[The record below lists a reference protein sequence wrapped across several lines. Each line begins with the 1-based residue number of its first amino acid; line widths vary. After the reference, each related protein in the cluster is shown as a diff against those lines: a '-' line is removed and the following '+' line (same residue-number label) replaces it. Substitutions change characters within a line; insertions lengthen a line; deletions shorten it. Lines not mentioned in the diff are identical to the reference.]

1 MAARP
6 LVARQPNERLQA
18 LIQEAGCSNAGL
30 ARRVNMCGAEHGLDL
45 RYDKTSVAR
54 WLRGQQPRGRAPAI
68 IAEALGRKLGRTVT
82 IDEIGMANGK
92 NLASGRRAPVLAD
105 RPRGDR
111 AGLRA
116 VAQRRRAARLPQS
129 GSTVAA
135 SALVEPSRD
144 WLITGADTQVA
155 RTAGARVGHLGRRGG
170 AGDDRRRSVDLDHR
184 FGSGHVRPVV
194 VHYLNSVVSGLLAG
208 SYRESV
214 GRELFAAVARLTEL
228 AGYMAVDTGQP
239 GLAQRYYIQ
248 ALRLAQAAG
257 DRGYGGYVLAAS
269 MSHLAAQLGNPREIA
284 QLARAAQEGARGQ
297 VTPRAEAMFC
307 AAEAR
312 GHALMGDAPGLPG
325 AWPGGRSPRWSAA
338 EAAADAGDDPVVDRA
353 TSTRPIWPTN
363 WPTATGTWARPR
375 PRRAA
380 RAGGAGRASRR
391 PGAAPGH
398 RAAAAGHGAGAAARG
413 GAGLPHGHA
422 GGGAAGRAALQPG
435 RGVSGRLPAAS
446 GAVPGRAGGA
456 GVRGAAGAAGH
467 GGLNAG
473 PAARLDGAATASA
486 TAGGCLARGAGC
498 RTAPARAGLAVRA
511 AGGDQATWSNVAA
524 TR

>member
-54 WLRGQQPRGRAPAI
+54 WLRGQQPRGRAPGI

-92 NLASGRRAPVLAD
+92 NLASGVGLQFSPTVLGAIEQVCELWRSDVGRRDFL
-105 RPRGDR
+105 
-111 AGLRA
+111 
-116 VAQRRRAARLPQS
+116 S
-129 GSTVAA
+129 GSSVAA

-144 WLITGADTQVA
+144 WLISSPDSQVG
-155 RTAGARVGHLGRRGG
+155 RLAGPRVGLSDVAAVR
-170 AGDDRRRSVDLDHR
+170 AMTDALTQLDHQY
-184 FGSGHVRPVV
+184 GSGHVRPVV

-208 SYRESV
+208 SYREAV

-284 QLARAAQEGARGQ
+284 QLARAAQEGTRGR
-297 VTPRAEAMFC
+297 VTPRAEAMFY

-312 GHALMGDAPGLPG
+312 GHALLGD
-325 AWPGGRSPRWSAA
+325 GRATQVVAGRAVESMDRAA
-338 EAAADAGDDPVVDRA
+338 GETPSGDDPVWIRHFDHA
-353 TSTRPIWPTN
+353 YL
-363 WPTATGTWARPR
+363 ADELAHC
-375 PRRAA
+375 
-380 RAGGAGRASRR
+380 
-391 PGAAPGH
+391 H
-398 RAAAAGHGAGAAARG
+398 RDLGQADAAARSAEESL
-413 GAGLPHGHA
+413 AGHPET
-422 GGGAAGRAALQPG
+422 RARRRAIGLVLLATAQVQRRDVEQACHTG
-435 RGVSGRLPAAS
+435 LK
-446 GAVPGRAGGA
+446 AVELLGTLRSN
-456 GVRGAAGAAGH
+456 RGAEYLEDFQQRLEPYREEPVVREFGARMDVQ
-467 GGLNAG
+467 
-473 PAARLDGAATASA
+473 AA
-486 TAGGCLARGAGC
+486 
-498 RTAPARAGLAVRA
+498 
-511 AGGDQATWSNVAA
+511 
-524 TR
+524 

>member
-18 LIQEAGCSNAGL
+18 LIQEAACSNAGL

-82 IDEIGMANGK
+82 IDEIGMADGK
-92 NLASGRRAPVLAD
+92 NLASGVGLQFSPTVLGAIEQVCELWRSDVGRRDFL
-105 RPRGDR
+105 
-111 AGLRA
+111 
-116 VAQRRRAARLPQS
+116 S

-144 WLITGADTQVA
+144 WLITSADPQVA
-155 RTAGARVGHLGRRGG
+155 RNAGARVGISDVEAVRAMTTALGE
-170 AGDDRRRSVDLDHR
+170 LDHR

-228 AGYMAVDTGQP
+228 GGYMAVDTGQP

-269 MSHLAAQLGNPREIA
+269 MSHLAASLGNPREIA
-284 QLARAAQEGARGQ
+284 QLAKAAQEGARGH
-297 VTPRAEAMFC
+297 VTPRAEAMFF

-312 GHALMGDAPGLPG
+312 GHALMGDARAFQLVAGRAVG
-325 AWPGGRSPRWSAA
+325 AM
-338 EAAADAGDDPVVDRA
+338 D
-353 TSTRPIWPTN
+353 
-363 WPTATGTWARPR
+363 
-375 PRRAA
+375 
-380 RAGGAGRASRR
+380 RAGGTPGSPGAGEDPVWISHFDEAYLADELAHCHRDLGQASAARQRAQEAVDGHPEGRARR
-391 PGAAPGH
+391 RAIGLVLLASAQVQQREIEQACHTGTQAVELLSGLRSNRGAEYLEDFQLRLEPYRDEPVVREFGARLEL
-398 RAAAAGHGAGAAARG
+398 RAAA
-413 GAGLPHGHA
+413 
-422 GGGAAGRAALQPG
+422 
-435 RGVSGRLPAAS
+435 
-446 GAVPGRAGGA
+446 
-456 GVRGAAGAAGH
+456 
-467 GGLNAG
+467 
-473 PAARLDGAATASA
+473 
-486 TAGGCLARGAGC
+486 
-498 RTAPARAGLAVRA
+498 
-511 AGGDQATWSNVAA
+511 
-524 TR
+524 

>member
-30 ARRVNMCGAEHGLDL
+30 ARRVNMVGAERGLDL

-54 WLRGQQPRGRAPAI
+54 WLRGQQPRGRAPGI

-92 NLASGRRAPVLAD
+92 NLASGVGLQFSPTVLGAIEQVCELWRSDVGRRDFL
-105 RPRGDR
+105 
-111 AGLRA
+111 
-116 VAQRRRAARLPQS
+116 S
-129 GSTVAA
+129 GASVAA

-144 WLITGADTQVA
+144 WLITGADAQVA
-155 RTAGARVGHLGRRGG
+155 RSAGARVGSADVEAVRAMTHALT
-170 AGDDRRRSVDLDHR
+170 DLDHR
-184 FGSGHVRPVV
+184 FGSGHIRPVV
-194 VHYLNSVVSGLLAG
+194 VHYLNSVVSGLLSG

-248 ALRLAQAAG
+248 ALRLAQAAD

-297 VTPRAEAMFC
+297 VTPRAQAMFH

-312 GHALMGDAPGLPG
+312 GHALLGDARTCQTVAGK
-325 AWPGGRSPRWSAA
+325 AIAA
-338 EAAADAGDDPVVDRA
+338 LERAEPDSGDDPVW
-353 TSTRPIWPTN
+353 I
-363 WPTATGTWARPR
+363 
-375 PRRAA
+375 
-380 RAGGAGRASRR
+380 
-391 PGAAPGH
+391 GH
-398 RAAAAGHGAGAAARG
+398 FDEAYLADELAHCYRDLGQSEAAAH
-413 GAGLPHGHA
+413 H
-422 GGGAAGRAALQPG
+422 
-435 RGVSGRLPAAS
+435 
-446 GAVPGRAGGA
+446 
-456 GVRGAAGAAGH
+456 AAGALNGH
-467 GGLNAG
+467 PETRARRRAIGYALLATAQVQQREVEQACHSGTRALELLGTLRSSRGTEYLEDLQQRLEPYAEEAPVREFG
-473 PAARLDGAATASA
+473 ARLELQAA
-486 TAGGCLARGAGC
+486 
-498 RTAPARAGLAVRA
+498 
-511 AGGDQATWSNVAA
+511 
-524 TR
+524 

>member
-18 LIQEAGCSNAGL
+18 LIQEAACSNAGL

-68 IAEALGRKLGRTVT
+68 IAESLGRKLGRTVT
-82 IDEIGMANGK
+82 IDEIGMADGK
-92 NLASGRRAPVLAD
+92 NLASGVGLQFSPTVVGAIEQVCELWRSDVGRRDFL
-105 RPRGDR
+105 
-111 AGLRA
+111 
-116 VAQRRRAARLPQS
+116 S

-144 WLITGADTQVA
+144 WLISGADAQVA
-155 RTAGARVGHLGRRGG
+155 RSAGARVGLADVEAVRAMTTALGE
-170 AGDDRRRSVDLDHR
+170 LDHQ

-228 AGYMAVDTGQP
+228 AGYMAVDTGQA

-269 MSHLAAQLGNPREIA
+269 MSHLAASLGNPREIS

-312 GHALMGDAPGLPG
+312 GHALMGD
-325 AWPGGRSPRWSAA
+325 GRAFQAVAA
-338 EAAADAGDDPVVDRA
+338 HALTAMECAEGKPDSGDDPDWIRHFTPA
-353 TSTRPIWPTN
+353 YL
-363 WPTATGTWARPR
+363 ADELAHC
-375 PRRAA
+375 
-380 RAGGAGRASRR
+380 
-391 PGAAPGH
+391 H
-398 RAAAAGHGAGAAARG
+398 RDLGQAAAAGAR
-413 GAGLPHGHA
+413 AQEALDGH
-422 GGGAAGRAALQPG
+422 P
-435 RGVSGRLPAAS
+435 
-446 GAVPGRAGGA
+446 PGRARRRAIGLVLLA
-456 GVRGAAGAAGH
+456 GSQVQQREVELACQTATRAVELL
-467 GGLNAG
+467 GGLRSHRG
-473 PAARLDGAATASA
+473 TEYLDEFQQRLEPYRDEPVVREFGARLE
-486 TAGGCLARGAGC
+486 L
-498 RTAPARAGLAVRA
+498 RA
-511 AGGDQATWSNVAA
+511 VA
-524 TR
+524 

>member
-18 LIQEAGCSNAGL
+18 LIQEAACSNAGL

-54 WLRGQQPRGRAPAI
+54 WLRGQQPRGRAPAV

-82 IDEIGMANGK
+82 IDEIGMADGK
-92 NLASGRRAPVLAD
+92 NLASGVGLQFSPTVLGAIEQVCELWRSDVGRRDFL
-105 RPRGDR
+105 
-111 AGLRA
+111 
-116 VAQRRRAARLPQS
+116 S

-144 WLITGADTQVA
+144 WLITGADSQVA
-155 RTAGARVGHLGRRGG
+155 RNAGARVGISDVEAVRAMTTAL
-170 AGDDRRRSVDLDHR
+170 SELDHR
-184 FGSGHVRPVV
+184 FGAGHVRPVV

-228 AGYMAVDTGQP
+228 GGYMAVDTGQP

-269 MSHLAAQLGNPREIA
+269 MSHLAASLGNPREIA
-284 QLARAAQEGARGQ
+284 QLARAAQEGARGH

-312 GHALMGDAPGLPG
+312 GHALMGD
-325 AWPGGRSPRWSAA
+325 GRAFQVVAGRAA
-338 EAAADAGDDPVVDRA
+338 AAMERADAGDDPVWIAHFDQAYLADELAHCHRDLGQPGPAGQRAQEALDGHPEGRARRRAIGLLLLAGAQAQQREVEQACHTGTQAVQLLSGLRSDRGAEYLEDFQLRLEPFRDEPVVREFSARLELRA
-353 TSTRPIWPTN
+353 T
-363 WPTATGTWARPR
+363 
-375 PRRAA
+375 AA
-380 RAGGAGRASRR
+380 
-391 PGAAPGH
+391 
-398 RAAAAGHGAGAAARG
+398 
-413 GAGLPHGHA
+413 
-422 GGGAAGRAALQPG
+422 
-435 RGVSGRLPAAS
+435 
-446 GAVPGRAGGA
+446 
-456 GVRGAAGAAGH
+456 
-467 GGLNAG
+467 
-473 PAARLDGAATASA
+473 
-486 TAGGCLARGAGC
+486 
-498 RTAPARAGLAVRA
+498 
-511 AGGDQATWSNVAA
+511 
-524 TR
+524 

>member
-92 NLASGRRAPVLAD
+92 NLASGVGLQFSPTVLGAIEQVCELWRSDVGRRDFL
-105 RPRGDR
+105 
-111 AGLRA
+111 
-116 VAQRRRAARLPQS
+116 S
-129 GSTVAA
+129 GSSVAA

-144 WLITGADTQVA
+144 WLISAPDAQVA
-155 RTAGARVGHLGRRGG
+155 RQAGPRVGQ
-170 AGDDRRRSVDLDHR
+170 ADVSAVRSMTQALVDLDHQY
-184 FGSGHVRPVV
+184 GSGHVRPVV

-208 SYRESV
+208 SYREAV

-248 ALRLAQAAG
+248 SLRLAQAAG

-269 MSHLAAQLGNPREIA
+269 MSHLAAQLGNPREIS
-284 QLARAAQEGARGQ
+284 QLARAAQEGARGH
-297 VTPRAEAMFC
+297 VTPRAEAMFH

-312 GHALMGDAPGLPG
+312 GHALLGDVRA
-325 AWPGGRSPRWSAA
+325 AQASGGRAVTAMER
-338 EAAADAGDDPVVDRA
+338 ADDSSGDDPVWIAHFDEAYLADELAHCHRDLGQPEQAARYAEQSLAGHPEARA
-353 TSTRPIWPTN
+353 R
-363 WPTATGTWARPR
+363 
-375 PRRAA
+375 RRAIGYVLLA
-380 RAGGAGRASRR
+380 TAQVQQREIEQACNTGLRAVELLETLRSN
-391 PGAAPGH
+391 
-398 RAAAAGHGAGAAARG
+398 
-413 GAGLPHGHA
+413 
-422 GGGAAGRAALQPG
+422 
-435 RGVSGRLPAAS
+435 
-446 GAVPGRAGGA
+446 
-456 GVRGAAGAAGH
+456 RGAEYLDDLQQRLEPFREEAVVREFG
-467 GGLNAG
+467 
-473 PAARLDGAATASA
+473 ARLDLQQAA
-486 TAGGCLARGAGC
+486 
-498 RTAPARAGLAVRA
+498 
-511 AGGDQATWSNVAA
+511 
-524 TR
+524 

>member
-30 ARRVNMCGAEHGLDL
+30 ARRVNMVGAERGLDL

-54 WLRGQQPRGRAPAI
+54 WLRGQQPRGRAPGI

-92 NLASGRRAPVLAD
+92 NLASGVGLQFSPTVVGAIEQVCELWRSDVGRRDFL
-105 RPRGDR
+105 
-111 AGLRA
+111 
-116 VAQRRRAARLPQS
+116 S
-129 GSTVAA
+129 GSAVAA

-155 RTAGARVGHLGRRGG
+155 RSAGARVGASDVAAVRAMTG
-170 AGDDRRRSVDLDHR
+170 ALVDLDHR

-194 VHYLNSVVSGLLAG
+194 VHYLNSVVAGMLSGA
-208 SYRESV
+208 YRESV

-284 QLARAAQEGARGQ
+284 QLARAAQEGARGR
-297 VTPRAEAMFC
+297 VTPRAEAMFL

-312 GHALMGDAPGLPG
+312 GHALLGDARTFDAVAGRAVSALEQADPESGDDQ
-325 AWPGGRSPRWSAA
+325 AWIAHFDQAYLADELAHGHRDLGRS
-338 EAAADAGDDPVVDRA
+338 EE
-353 TSTRPIWPTN
+353 
-363 WPTATGTWARPR
+363 
-375 PRRAA
+375 AA
-380 RAGGAGRASRR
+380 RAAEEALSVLPESRARR
-391 PGAAPGH
+391 RAIGLVLL
-398 RAAAAGHGAGAAARG
+398 AAAQVQRREVEQACHTGTRALELLGTLRSSRGSEYLEDLQVRLEPYAAE
-413 GAGLPHGHA
+413 
-422 GGGAAGRAALQPG
+422 
-435 RGVSGRLPAAS
+435 PA
-446 GAVPGRAGGA
+446 
-456 GVRGAAGAAGH
+456 VREFG
-467 GGLNAG
+467 
-473 PAARLDGAATASA
+473 ARLEIQAA
-486 TAGGCLARGAGC
+486 
-498 RTAPARAGLAVRA
+498 
-511 AGGDQATWSNVAA
+511 
-524 TR
+524 

>member
-30 ARRVNMCGAEHGLDL
+30 ARRVNMVGAERGIDL

-54 WLRGQQPRGRAPAI
+54 WLRGQQPRGRAPGI
-68 IAEALGRKLGRTVT
+68 VAEALGRKLGRTVT

-92 NLASGRRAPVLAD
+92 NLASGVGLQFSPTVLGAIEQVCELWRSDVGRRDFL
-105 RPRGDR
+105 
-111 AGLRA
+111 
-116 VAQRRRAARLPQS
+116 S

-144 WLITGADTQVA
+144 WLITGADAAVA
-155 RTAGARVGHLGRRGG
+155 RSSGARVGVSDVEAVRAMTEAL
-170 AGDDRRRSVDLDHR
+170 VELDHR

-208 SYRESV
+208 SYRDAV

-228 AGYMAVDTGQP
+228 AGYMAIDTGQP

-284 QLARAAQEGARGQ
+284 QLARAAQEGARGR
-297 VTPRAEAMFC
+297 VTARVEAMFY

-312 GHALMGDAPGLPG
+312 GHALLGDARTTQLVAGKALT
-325 AWPGGRSPRWSAA
+325 AMDVA
-338 EAAADAGDDPVVDRA
+338 EGEGESGDDPAWIGHFGTAYLADELAHCHRDLGQGEAGARRA
-353 TSTRPIWPTN
+353 EEALAALPEGKVRRRAIGLVLLATAQVQQREVEQAC
-363 WPTATGTWARPR
+363 ATGTRAVELLATVRSNRGADYLEDLQARLEPFGEEAPVR
-375 PRRAA
+375 EFGA
-380 RAGGAGRASRR
+380 RLEV
-391 PGAAPGH
+391 
-398 RAAAAGHGAGAAARG
+398 AAA
-413 GAGLPHGHA
+413 
-422 GGGAAGRAALQPG
+422 
-435 RGVSGRLPAAS
+435 
-446 GAVPGRAGGA
+446 
-456 GVRGAAGAAGH
+456 
-467 GGLNAG
+467 
-473 PAARLDGAATASA
+473 
-486 TAGGCLARGAGC
+486 
-498 RTAPARAGLAVRA
+498 
-511 AGGDQATWSNVAA
+511 
-524 TR
+524 

>member
-54 WLRGQQPRGRAPAI
+54 WLRGQQPRGRAPGI
-68 IAEALGRKLGRTVT
+68 IAEAIGRKLGRTVT

-92 NLASGRRAPVLAD
+92 NLASGIGLQFSPTVPGAIEQVCELWRSDVGRRDFL
-105 RPRGDR
+105 
-111 AGLRA
+111 
-116 VAQRRRAARLPQS
+116 S

-144 WLITGADTQVA
+144 WLITGADNQVA
-155 RTAGARVGHLGRRGG
+155 RTAGGGRVGASDVG
-170 AGDDRRRSVDLDHR
+170 AVRATTEALVELDHR
-184 FGSGHVRPVV
+184 YGSGHVRPIV
-194 VHYLNSVVSGLLAG
+194 VHYLNSVVSGLLSG

-214 GRELFAAVARLTEL
+214 GRDLFAAVARLTEL

-312 GHALMGDAPGLPG
+312 GHALMGDARACNQMAGKALG
-325 AWPGGRSPRWSAA
+325 AMERTGEGS
-338 EAAADAGDDPVVDRA
+338 GDDP
-353 TSTRPIWPTN
+353 
-363 WPTATGTWARPR
+363 TWIAHFDH
-375 PRRAA
+375 AYLSDELA
-380 RAGGAGRASRR
+380 HC
-391 PGAAPGH
+391 H
-398 RAAAAGHGAGAAARG
+398 RDLGQGQAAARRAQDALDG
-413 GAGLPHGHA
+413 HPPSRARRRAIGLVVLATAQIQQREVEQACHTGT
-422 GGGAAGRAALQPG
+422 RAVELLG
-435 RGVSGRLPAAS
+435 TLRSN
-446 GAVPGRAGGA
+446 
-456 GVRGAAGAAGH
+456 RGAEY
-467 GGLNAG
+467 LEDFQQ
-473 PAARLDGAATASA
+473 RL
-486 TAGGCLARGAGC
+486 
-498 RTAPARAGLAVRA
+498 APFRDEPAVREFGARMEMQA
-511 AGGDQATWSNVAA
+511 A
-524 TR
+524 

>member
-30 ARRVNMCGAEHGLDL
+30 ARRVNVCGAEHGLDL

-54 WLRGQQPRGRAPAI
+54 WLRGQQPRGQAPAI

-92 NLASGRRAPVLAD
+92 NLAAGVGLQFSPSVLGAIEQVCELYRSDVGRRDFL
-105 RPRGDR
+105 
-111 AGLRA
+111 
-116 VAQRRRAARLPQS
+116 S
-129 GSTVAA
+129 GSSVAS

-144 WLITGADTQVA
+144 WLISAPDPQVA
-155 RTAGARVGHLGRRGG
+155 RSAGPRVGP
-170 AGDDRRRSVDLDHR
+170 ADVDAVRSMTQALVDLDHQY
-184 FGSGHVRPVV
+184 GSGHVRPVV

-208 SYRESV
+208 SYREAV

-284 QLARAAQEGARGQ
+284 QLARAAQEGARGR
-297 VTPRAEAMFC
+297 VTPRAQAMFY

-312 GHALMGDAPGLPG
+312 GHALMGEARAAQAVIGKAVSAMEQADPG
-325 AWPGGRSPRWSAA
+325 S
-338 EAAADAGDDPVVDRA
+338 GDDPAWIAHFDEA
-353 TSTRPIWPTN
+353 YL
-363 WPTATGTWARPR
+363 ADELAHC
-375 PRRAA
+375 
-380 RAGGAGRASRR
+380 
-391 PGAAPGH
+391 H
-398 RAAAAGHGAGAAARG
+398 RDLGQ
-413 GAGLPHGHA
+413 PD
-422 GGGAAGRAALQPG
+422 AAGRQAEESLARHPQSRVRRRAIGLVLLATAQVQKREVEQACHTGLQAIELL
-435 RGVSGRLPAAS
+435 GRLRS
-446 GAVPGRAGGA
+446 N
-456 GVRGAAGAAGH
+456 RGAEYLEDLQERLAPYREESVVREFG
-467 GGLNAG
+467 
-473 PAARLDGAATASA
+473 ARLELQAA
-486 TAGGCLARGAGC
+486 
-498 RTAPARAGLAVRA
+498 
-511 AGGDQATWSNVAA
+511 
-524 TR
+524 